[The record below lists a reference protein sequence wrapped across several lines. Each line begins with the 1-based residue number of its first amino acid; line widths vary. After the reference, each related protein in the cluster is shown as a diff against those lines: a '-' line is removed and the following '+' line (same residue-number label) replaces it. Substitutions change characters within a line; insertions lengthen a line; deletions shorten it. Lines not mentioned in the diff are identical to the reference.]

1 MISIHRFIAFSI
13 LALLSVASPSCAKSE
28 EHVLPFEPTFVATP
42 PANAFRSLWRAP
54 DGSIHS
60 HGFMGTVKNPTGI
73 VTLISKDE
81 GWNWEEKPFSIIRPE
96 GKDDPFLTY
105 IPTSLKQ
112 DPMTGDWLAVMD
124 GKEPYLAR
132 WSGDPWQVTPTTH
145 KITNRPLIM
154 MRPPTFIRNGK
165 RIITAGHNL
174 TPNPIGG
181 ATSIYH
187 SDDGG
192 RSWTGA
198 HLESTPDH
206 TITPPHE
213 GLRWKN
219 PGVEP
224 TIIELTDGS
233 LWCLLRT
240 SLDRHYETY
249 SNDGGEN
256 WSAIR
261 PSPFWGTLTM
271 KTFHRLSGGELMLFW
286 TNATPLPETPHH
298 TREQGKKDWDTG
310 RQEVFTNR
318 DTLHAAISHDDGKT
332 WRGFREILSN
342 RLRNAPDFGTS
353 HGGVGPS
360 NDRSVHQSQVIDLE
374 DGHIL
379 IQAGQHPA
387 LRSLLIMH
395 PDWLLE
401 KSQLDNFSNGLDAWH
416 VQQFKAGVVGHCAY
430 NRQAGAQLV
439 QNPTDPDQLV
449 LSLKNIPDI
458 ELVSSTQ
465 GALWNFPVG
474 RSGILKTSIY
484 LPAGSLGG
492 VIALN
497 DRWLAPI
504 DDQVRSVAPFKLSIH
519 PNGTIEGTSLTM
531 AQETWYPLEISWSYD
546 KESVSI
552 TLGQNQATIAF
563 NHTPVLPHG
572 FSYLH
577 LQSSLKP
584 DENGFL
590 FGPVSVQVD

>member
-1 MISIHRFIAFSI
+1 
-13 LALLSVASPSCAKSE
+13 
-28 EHVLPFEPTFVATP
+28 
-42 PANAFRSLWRAP
+42 
-54 DGSIHS
+54 
-60 HGFMGTVKNPTGI
+60 
-73 VTLISKDE
+73 
-81 GWNWEEKPFSIIRPE
+81 
-96 GKDDPFLTY
+96 
-105 IPTSLKQ
+105 
-112 DPMTGDWLAVMD
+112 
-124 GKEPYLAR
+124 
-132 WSGDPWQVTPTTH
+132 
-145 KITNRPLIM
+145 
-154 MRPPTFIRNGK
+154 
-165 RIITAGHNL
+165 
-174 TPNPIGG
+174 
-181 ATSIYH
+181 
-187 SDDGG
+187 
-192 RSWTGA
+192 
-198 HLESTPDH
+198 
-206 TITPPHE
+206 
-213 GLRWKN
+213 
-219 PGVEP
+219 
-224 TIIELTDGS
+224 
-233 LWCLLRT
+233 
-240 SLDRHYETY
+240 
-249 SNDGGEN
+249 
-256 WSAIR
+256 
-261 PSPFWGTLTM
+261 
-271 KTFHRLSGGELMLFW
+271 
-286 TNATPLPETPHH
+286 
-298 TREQGKKDWDTG
+298 
-310 RQEVFTNR
+310 
-318 DTLHAAISHDDGKT
+318 
-332 WRGFREILSN
+332 
-342 RLRNAPDFGTS
+342 
-353 HGGVGPS
+353 
-360 NDRSVHQSQVIDLE
+360 
-374 DGHIL
+374 
-379 IQAGQHPA
+379 
-387 LRSLLIMH
+387 MH